1 VPELRLDQVHGQPVV
16 RELGGVRVPEGV
28 RMDAL
33 LDPGAAGE
41 PLAEHA
47 HVGGRYRVA
56 PERAEDR
63 RPPIDPP
70 LRPDVEPPL
79 HDGKRSGV
87 EPDGA
92 PLPALA
98 AEHRHRAGGPVEV
111 LRVQPQCLAHSQ
123 PAPVERHEQRAV
135 ADAGR
140 GAVRARLD
148 ERSHLVGRQD
158 LGREALPL
166 VRGAP
171 STGARGSS
179 VA

>member
-1 VPELRLDQVHGQPVV
+1 MPELRLDQVHGQPVV

-47 HVGGRYRVA
+47 HVGGRYRLA

-79 HDGKRSGV
+79 HDGKRPASSPMV
-87 EPDGA
+87 RRFP
-92 PLPALA
+92 PLPRSTVTVPA
-98 AEHRHRAGGPVEV
+98 A
-111 LRVQPQCLAHSQ
+111 
-123 PAPVERHEQRAV
+123 
-135 ADAGR
+135 
-140 GAVRARLD
+140 
-148 ERSHLVGRQD
+148 RSRSFGCNPNASLTLSPPR
-158 LGREALPL
+158 
-166 VRGAP
+166 
-171 STGARGSS
+171 
-179 VA
+179 